1 VRKPVEATEEGARTA
16 ARETQGLIGTIIV
29 RATRAWRSLRRRL
42 DDLVEK
48 GETPSAYGVMRL
60 TKTHRREQERR
71 LQQ

>member
-1 VRKPVEATEEGARTA
+1 MSTKTKRKARKAVRKTVEATEEGARTA

-48 GETPSAYGVMRL
+48 G
-60 TKTHRREQERR
+60 KRRQHSV
-71 LQQ
+71 